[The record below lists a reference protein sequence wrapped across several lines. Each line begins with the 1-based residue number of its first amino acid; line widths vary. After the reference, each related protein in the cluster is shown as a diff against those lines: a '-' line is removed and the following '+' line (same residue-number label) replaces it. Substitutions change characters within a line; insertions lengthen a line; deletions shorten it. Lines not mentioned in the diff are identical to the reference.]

1 MRHLILILALL
12 TASCSTST
20 LPSFKTYKLDVQQG
34 NVITSKMMLQ
44 LKPGMTKS
52 QVRYVLGTP
61 LLQDSFHPDRW
72 DYLYEMNRDGKVIE
86 RRRVVLE
93 FGEDGLRTVRGD
105 IIPAGQ
111 PGAGNAPVAS
121 IEDVTTATSNK
132 ALLNEDPQRSW
143 IDRFKFWADDEPVDP
158 KNTHGPKVYQGRMDV
173 VVDASAKPEPEPE
186 IKTPAKA
193 EMLADTVESEVSA
206 PDADSVAEANI
217 EAAPAAE
224 LAAQSQEMEV
234 ASKTAVAATL
244 SEEQVAISKRLN
256 AWAEAWRTKNIAQYL
271 GYYSNQFRPEGIT
284 NKAWVAQRQQRL
296 AKPGPIN
303 LTIDNVSVRV
313 DGPVASARF
322 IQTYSANGY
331 SDRVSKLMVFE
342 QQNAEWRIVKESVVA
357 KVDGILPSALESNQ
371 ISEPLEA
378 GKPRDVTLDEKSEG
392 PPVRKQAP
400 AVQAAPPEP
409 EEVAEEQPAS
419 ETQMPDE
426 AVDAK
431 PVSKPVEKTK
441 DQAVEKP
448 AEKPVVK
455 PVTKV
460 PSKAVEKNDSN
471 KSKPLSE
478 EDEPGYFDRI
488 LEKIGF

>member
-1 MRHLILILALL
+1 
-12 TASCSTST
+12 
-20 LPSFKTYKLDVQQG
+20 
-34 NVITSKMMLQ
+34 
-44 LKPGMTKS
+44 
-52 QVRYVLGTP
+52 
-61 LLQDSFHPDRW
+61 
-72 DYLYEMNRDGKVIE
+72 
-86 RRRVVLE
+86 
-93 FGEDGLRTVRGD
+93 
-105 IIPAGQ
+105 
-111 PGAGNAPVAS
+111 
-121 IEDVTTATSNK
+121 
-132 ALLNEDPQRSW
+132 
-143 IDRFKFWADDEPVDP
+143 
-158 KNTHGPKVYQGRMDV
+158 
-173 VVDASAKPEPEPE
+173 
-186 IKTPAKA
+186 
-193 EMLADTVESEVSA
+193 
-206 PDADSVAEANI
+206 
-217 EAAPAAE
+217 
-224 LAAQSQEMEV
+224 MEV

-271 GYYSNQFRPEGIT
+271 GFYSNQFRPEGIT

-303 LTIDNVSVRV
+303 LTIENVSVRV
-313 DGPVASARF
+313 DGSVASARF

-331 SDRVSKLMVFE
+331 SDRVSKLIVFE

-357 KVDGILPSALESNQ
+357 KVDGILPSTLESNQ

-460 PSKAVEKNDSN
+460 PSKAGEKNDSN